1 MLNWKGRKFCRVCNQ
16 FQRSSVIWS
25 AAGAEVGNV
34 ESKGHAQPQC
44 KGHLGPV
51 CGERLGSE
59 TLYPQASSKEPDEAG
74 REDQMHP
81 EAEENANKAR
91 IEAERRTVAGAKEA
105 KRPAAQ
111 EVLLEADKA
120 KKEAEAAA
128 QAMEE
133 AKVKEA
139 EELRAKAEAEKAARQ
154 ANRPVCRPECM
165 LPAPARPVF
174 QQGMPR
180 VGGVFPASIRQL
192 VGWFQQCGREQPCHH
207 QRLPRLCTNIHPLGR
222 FCSSQA
228 LPAVWCSC
236 VRAIRL

>member
-1 MLNWKGRKFCRVCNQ
+1 MELCTFALGRLFHKVLNVLHARVAACSTGRVV
-16 FQRSSVIWS
+16 SSAECAINFSVLQS
-25 AAGAEVGNV
+25 SGLQLGREVGNG

-105 KRPAAQ
+105 KRLAAQ

-133 AKVKEA
+133 AKVKGA

-154 ANRPVCRPECM
+154 ANRPDCRPERM
-165 LPAPARPVF
+165 LPAPARHGF

-192 VGWFQQCGREQPCHH
+192 VGWF
-207 QRLPRLCTNIHPLGR
+207 
-222 FCSSQA
+222 
-228 LPAVWCSC
+228 
-236 VRAIRL
+236 